1 MKKLI
6 IFFAIFLLFSTIIF
20 ANGDEGMCMFGWSNM
35 MNFGWGGLF
44 IWAIFLII
52 IIVVFYLIMQSSKSK
67 RYDNSY
73 SEDPIDILKKRYA
86 KGEINKEDFEK
97 MKKDL
102 ES

>member
-1 MKKLI
+1 
-6 IFFAIFLLFSTIIF
+6 
-20 ANGDEGMCMFGWSNM
+20 
-35 MNFGWGGLF
+35 
-44 IWAIFLII
+44 
-52 IIVVFYLIMQSSKSK
+52 MQSSKSK

>member
-6 IFFAIFLLFSTIIF
+6 IFFAIFLLFSTIVF
-20 ANGDEGMCMFGWSNM
+20 ANSDEGMCVFGWSNM
-35 MNFGWGGLF
+35 MNFRWGGLF
-44 IWAIFLII
+44 IWAIFLTII
-52 IIVVFYLIMQSSKSK
+52 LVVFYLIMQSSKSK
-67 RYDNSY
+67 RYDIPFPDN
-73 SEDPIDILKKRYA
+73 PIDIIKKRYA